1 MTNLSDLKRR
11 IRVYISGG
19 ISGKPNGN
27 KEAFMDMEKKLHA
40 LGFDVE
46 NPRRSVWPGYL
57 SMEDRVEFC
66 QGWSI
71 MMRHALHQQ
80 ATCDAIVFLPDWQK
94 SRGACIEYQMARVF
108 RQPCFNADLQ
118 EILINGYDVPHT
130 VLDTP

>member
-1 MTNLSDLKRR
+1 MVNLNELNKR

-40 LGFDVE
+40 LGYDVE

-57 SMEDRVEFC
+57 SMEKPEEFKE
-66 QGWSI
+66 GWSI

-80 ATCDAIVFLPDWQK
+80 ATCDAVVFLPDWQQSK
-94 SRGACIEYQMARVF
+94 GACIEYQVAQVF
-108 RQPCFNADLQ
+108 GQSCFNADLQ
-118 EILINGYDVPHT
+118 EIVQDGKAPARLLVRP
-130 VLDTP
+130 